1 VKRVDILATGLGSV
15 HIEVCIP
22 VPLLSHSLGSNNMA
36 RGLQK
41 AQSQQKAKEKE
52 AAKAGGKSVS
62 RDSGKRQ
69 SADLVLC
76 SLITFTDQI

>member
-1 VKRVDILATGLGSV
+1 
-15 HIEVCIP
+15 
-22 VPLLSHSLGSNNMA
+22 MA

-62 RDSGKRQ
+62 RDSGKGR
-69 SADLVLC
+69 SADLVLR
-76 SLITFTDQI
+76 SLIALTDLI